1 MRHESKEDCKG
12 NAERNAHE
20 SEQKKKGRLQRK
32 LERNQGNRK
41 QAKI

>member
-1 MRHESKEDCKG
+1 MRARKIAKEMQ
-12 NAERNAHE
+12 ERNAHE
-20 SEQKKKGRLQRK
+20 NEQKKKGRLQRK